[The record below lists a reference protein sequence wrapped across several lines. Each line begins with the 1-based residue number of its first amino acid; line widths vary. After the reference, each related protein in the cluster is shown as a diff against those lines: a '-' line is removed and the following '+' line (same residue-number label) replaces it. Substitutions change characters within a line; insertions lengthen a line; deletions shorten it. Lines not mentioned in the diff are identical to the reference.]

1 MKQKCFYFI
10 SFMFINHLT
19 PWLDGY
25 GERGVCFKRM
35 SGDGRWIDGISVVS
49 VLWPDGHFRFQLM
62 KRKQKSSQNK
72 PSSGRFDAPRTRFQ
86 QAGTR

>member
-1 MKQKCFYFI
+1 MAK
-10 SFMFINHLT
+10 
-19 PWLDGY
+19 
-25 GERGVCFKRM
+25 GEFVSKGCRVMEG
-35 SGDGRWIDGISVVS
+35 GIDGISVVS